1 MNFRVAGSFQIFS
14 MKSSSLEQLRTSN
27 PSSHPLVPSQKEQG
41 KYLSIHQIE
50 DNKIEFNLIVK
61 KNDDKKIDKFINKI
75 VSNFKITKY
84 KYKKIEEIKLEDN
97 DEL

>member
-1 MNFRVAGSFQIFS
+1 M
-14 MKSSSLEQLRTSN
+14 
-27 PSSHPLVPSQKEQG
+27 
-41 KYLSIHQIE
+41 IE